1 MRAVIYA
8 GSGGPEVIGIGE
20 VPKPEV
26 RPGHIRVRVH
36 AAGLNRADLIQRRG
50 QYAAPHGWLY
60 PRMAAVVHHGGA
72 GTIAAG
78 LHAGVPTV
86 VVPHMADQP
95 FWGQRIHA
103 LGVGPRPI
111 PRPRLTAENLGKAI
125 RLAAADPAMRRRAAD
140 LGAKIRAEDGVGR
153 AVGLIEAYLRGR

>member
-1 MRAVIYA
+1 MLLA
-8 GSGGPEVIGIGE
+8 GW
-20 VPKPEV
+20 
-26 RPGHIRVRVH
+26 
-36 AAGLNRADLIQRRG
+36 AGLGAEDLPPTIFRLD
-50 QYAAPHGWLY
+50 AAPHGWLY